1 MKTPNL
7 FILLVLFT
15 ILLSSCST
23 NETLL
28 QEEDHANLLDT
39 YKISRDES
47 GVYSLDYNLKENIQ
61 TEIFL
66 DQSTNTKNIY
76 LYPSDNNSG
85 SRKFTQDLTIEDNQ
99 FNVGFIGLNSDNH
112 PQISIIDDNHSIA
125 KSLQG
130 NKLKTYS
137 ISLNKEGAFVL
148 DFSVKNNVRVD
159 FVFNEELKIYEIHLE
174 EGKSSETTFSRVL
187 EKVDGYP
194 LKFDFVNHNE
204 KSHQNKPANPDG
216 LPSNRRPRAI
226 II

>member
-28 QEEDHANLLDT
+28 LEEDSNLLDT
-39 YKISRDES
+39 YIISRDES
-47 GVYSLDYNLKENIQ
+47 GTYALDYILKENIQ

-76 LYPSDNNSG
+76 LYPSDNNTG
-85 SRKFTQDLTIEDNQ
+85 SRKFTQDLAIEDNQ
-99 FNVGFIGLNSDNH
+99 FNVGFVGLNSDNY
-112 PQISIIDDNHSIA
+112 PQISIEDDNYSLA

-137 ISLNKEGAFVL
+137 ISLNKEGTFVL
-148 DFSVKNNVRVD
+148 DFSVKKNVRVD

-204 KSHQNKPANPDG
+204 INHQKKPANPDG